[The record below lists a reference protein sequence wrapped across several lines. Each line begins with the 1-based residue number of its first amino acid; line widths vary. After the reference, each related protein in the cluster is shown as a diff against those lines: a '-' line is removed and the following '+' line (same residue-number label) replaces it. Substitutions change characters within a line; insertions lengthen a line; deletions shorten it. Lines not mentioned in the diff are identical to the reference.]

1 MTLTHRSGLGGLL
14 TVVLAL
20 IAPAATSA
28 QEDRPV
34 TLSIAAGP
42 SIYDL
47 SGTGTSLAVAGQ
59 GAWELLPALVIELG
73 LTFFSYEA
81 QFADRVSYL
90 FPEISIQ
97 AQLPRGAV
105 RPFLGVGGGG
115 GFVVSGEGETAGT
128 LHAVGGVRVQL
139 DPRWSLRGE
148 LRVRSVDPWVG
159 NTADIM
165 LGVGRRLH

>member
-1 MTLTHRSGLGGLL
+1 MHRSWLAGLW
-14 TVVLAL
+14 TVSLAL
-20 IAPAATSA
+20 FAPTATAA
-28 QEDRPV
+28 QEGQPV
-34 TLSIAAGP
+34 TLSLVAGP
-42 SIYDL
+42 SSYDL
-47 SGTGTSLAVAGQ
+47 SGTGTSFAVAVQ
-59 GAWELLPALVIELG
+59 GAWELLPALVVEPG

-90 FPEISIQ
+90 FPELSIQ
-97 AQLPRGAV
+97 AQLPRGTV

-115 GFVVSGEGETAGT
+115 GFVVSGQGETAGT

-159 NTADIM
+159 NTADFM
-165 LGVGRRLH
+165 FGVGRRLH

>member
-1 MTLTHRSGLGGLL
+1 MTLSL
-14 TVVLAL
+14 
-20 IAPAATSA
+20 
-28 QEDRPV
+28 
-34 TLSIAAGP
+34 AAGP
-42 SIYDL
+42 SSYDL
-47 SGTGTSLAVAGQ
+47 SGTGTSLAVAAQ
-59 GAWELLPALVIELG
+59 NAWELLPALVVEPG

-97 AQLPRGAV
+97 AQLPHGTV

-115 GFVVSGEGETAGT
+115 GFVVSGEGGTAGT

-159 NTADIM
+159 TTADFM
-165 LGVGRRLH
+165 FGVGRRLH

>member
-1 MTLTHRSGLGGLL
+1 MRRLCLGGLSIVML
-14 TVVLAL
+14 SLV
-20 IAPAATSA
+20 APDSTSA
-28 QEDRPV
+28 QEGRPV

-47 SGTGTSLAVAGQ
+47 SGTGTSVAVAGQ
-59 GAWELLPALVIELG
+59 GAMELLPALVVVPG

-90 FPEISIQ
+90 FPEVSIQ
-97 AQLPRGAV
+97 AQLPHGTV

-115 GFVVSGEGETAGT
+115 GFVVSGEGESAGT
-128 LHAVGGVRVQL
+128 LHAVAGVRVQL

-148 LRVRSVDPWVG
+148 LRVRPVDPWVG
-159 NTADIM
+159 NTGDIM
-165 LGVGRRLH
+165 FGVGRRLH